1 MVSVWPEPQNAKSAA
16 PRVGVQLALLADCSA
31 SFSIRRICPAAG
43 DLNSTPA
50 RGRLRLVRK
59 GIRPRR
65 GLERDVQQS
74 VAAPRIAEL
83 AAIEFHELWATS
95 AVPPPQRPACTP

>member
-50 RGRLRLVRK
+50 RGGLRQFARES
-59 GIRPRR
+59 
-65 GLERDVQQS
+65 GL
-74 VAAPRIAEL
+74 AEVL
-83 AAIEFHELWATS
+83 NETFSKASPLL
-95 AVPPPQRPACTP
+95 